1 MALVSVSVMGDNRF
15 SGYDWLAV
23 QALPIIWVAS
33 EARGRDPRYYPPEY
47 SYTLPLAFTTADLR
61 KLLFELLGVL
71 DQARPAA
78 PRREQPLIAVSEPM
92 RALLAEAEMYADCRS
107 NVLVHGET
115 GVGKER
121 VARLLHDRAAW
132 ADGPLSRSIAAPFPK
147 DCSRRISSATPGAF
161 TGAVGAH
168 KGYFEQANGGT
179 LFLDEIGDLPL
190 YQQVKLLR
198 VLEQSTVTRLGSA
211 TEVPVDFRLVAATN
225 KDLRVLVAQDEF
237 RADLYYRLAVI
248 ELRIPSLEQ
257 RGAAE
262 KVALFRSLLERMG
275 AGDEPPDWL
284 LERAGATRYEGNVRE
299 LSNVAERVAIV
310 RRQFQSWDRARIER
324 IFDQLAEPL
333 RPPAAMGAGGAQCE
347 PPVFTDAERAERAR
361 IRPRWTPTAGAGRT
375 PPIPWASAARCCGKR
390 CANCIWAAGR
400 VKPRMGWWKPP
411 EGAIGNG
418 P

>member
-1 MALVSVSVMGDNRF
+1 M
-15 SGYDWLAV
+15 
-23 QALPIIWVAS
+23 
-33 EARGRDPRYYPPEY
+33 
-47 SYTLPLAFTTADLR
+47 
-61 KLLFELLGVL
+61 
-71 DQARPAA
+71 
-78 PRREQPLIAVSEPM
+78 
-92 RALLAEAEMYADCRS
+92 
-107 NVLVHGET
+107 
-115 GVGKER
+115 
-121 VARLLHDRAAW
+121 
-132 ADGPLSRSIAAPFPK
+132 SRSIAAPSRK
-147 DCSRRISSATPGAF
+147 DCSRRIFRPRQGAF

-168 KGYFEQANGGT
+168 KGYFEQASGGA

-211 TEVPVDFRLVAATN
+211 NEVPVDFRLVAATN

-248 ELRIPSLEQ
+248 ELRIPAWSSA
-257 RGAAE
+257 GPP

-284 LERAGATRYEGNVRE
+284 LERVGATRYEGNVRE

-347 PPVFTDAERAERAR
+347 PPVFTDAERAERAASW
-361 IRPRWTPTAGAGRT
+361 PRWTPTAGAGRT

-400 VKPRMGWWKPP
+400 VKPRTGWWKPP

>member
-1 MALVSVSVMGDNRF
+1 M
-15 SGYDWLAV
+15 
-23 QALPIIWVAS
+23 
-33 EARGRDPRYYPPEY
+33 
-47 SYTLPLAFTTADLR
+47 
-61 KLLFELLGVL
+61 
-71 DQARPAA
+71 
-78 PRREQPLIAVSEPM
+78 
-92 RALLAEAEMYADCRS
+92 
-107 NVLVHGET
+107 
-115 GVGKER
+115 
-121 VARLLHDRAAW
+121 
-132 ADGPLSRSIAAPFPK
+132 SRSIAAPSRK
-147 DCSRRISSATPGAF
+147 DCSRRIFRPRQGAF

-168 KGYFEQANGGT
+168 KGYFEQASGGT

-211 TEVPVDFRLVAATN
+211 NEVPVDFRLVAATN

-284 LERAGATRYEGNVRE
+284 LERVGATRYEGNVRE

-333 RPPAAMGAGGAQCE
+333 RRPRRDGRGRRAVRAAGVHRCRTG
-347 PPVFTDAERAERAR
+347 RAR
-361 IRPRWTPTAGAGRT
+361 PHPGRAGRQRLAPAGHRQYPGHQPQGAVGKDAQT
-375 PPIPWASAARCCGKR
+375 ASGRR
-390 CANCIWAAGR
+390 AG
-400 VKPRMGWWKPP
+400 
-411 EGAIGNG
+411 
-418 P
+418 

>member
-1 MALVSVSVMGDNRF
+1 
-15 SGYDWLAV
+15 
-23 QALPIIWVAS
+23 
-33 EARGRDPRYYPPEY
+33 
-47 SYTLPLAFTTADLR
+47 
-61 KLLFELLGVL
+61 
-71 DQARPAA
+71 
-78 PRREQPLIAVSEPM
+78 M

-132 ADGPLSRSIAAPFPK
+132 ADGPLSRSMRRH
-147 DCSRRISSATPGAF
+147 SRRTVRGAFLRPRQGAF
-161 TGAVGAH
+161 TGVGAH

-333 RPPAAMGAGGAQCE
+333 RRPPRWARAA
-347 PPVFTDAERAERAR
+347 RASRRCSPMPNGPSAPASW
-361 IRPRWTPTAGAGRT
+361 PRWTPTAGAGRT